1 MATTA
6 LLFVFLRTTYQR
18 RRGAASGLRFRL
30 IFACVIV
37 LLSASAI
44 LPSFAQIN
52 RTLTTPTAP
61 PQSAE
66 PSGAAQQGFYMDVL
80 FFKGEEGDSTQRVDV
95 FTIVPYQSLNFMKR
109 DSVFIGDY
117 IATITLK
124 DQTGREI
131 QTIRKERPI
140 KEERVEVTLGATG
153 AFDYLQTTFRIQPGN
168 YSVSVEINDI
178 LSKRLTTLQSSFKAV
193 NANAAQ
199 FAVSSVMFASNVAQ
213 KGNRYAVTPYF
224 SEDVSSLTQE
234 GFYAFFETY
243 NSFGQGLD
251 SLDFVY
257 EITDNKGKQW
267 FLSKR
272 QRRSVT
278 AAREQQFLKI
288 ALPVQLAVGA
298 YNLRILVLRL
308 DTTSKIGERDV
319 IAASTRAM
327 RIDWK
332 GLGLLAMMKGDDLL
346 KAIRQMRYVAPPQDV
361 SFILSLTSEEERQ
374 RRFFEYWQRLD
385 PTPGTLRN
393 EAFEEYYQRI
403 EYANRN
409 FRAISFGDGWM
420 SDMGMVYTIFGP
432 PQFTRD
438 FRRDGRI
445 IWTWAY
451 PSLGREFIFVD
462 YTGFG
467 NDFRLTSG
475 MPFERYRYRRN

>member
-1 MATTA
+1 MAKIVVFIA
-6 LLFVFLRTTYQR
+6 LLC
-18 RRGAASGLRFRL
+18 GLAMP
-30 IFACVIV
+30 IT
-37 LLSASAI
+37 
-44 LPSFAQIN
+44 AQFN

-61 PQSAE
+61 PQAE
-66 PSGAAQQGFYMDVL
+66 PTVSSQQGFYMDVL
-80 FFKGEEGDSTQRVDV
+80 FFRGEEGDSTQRVDV
-95 FTIVPYQSLNFMKR
+95 FTVVPYQSLNFMKR
-109 DSVFIGDY
+109 DTVFVGDY

-124 DQTGREI
+124 DQTGKEV
-131 QTIRKERPI
+131 QTVRKERPI
-140 KEERVEVTLGATG
+140 KEDRLETTLGATG
-153 AFDYLQTTFRIQPGN
+153 AFDYLQTTFRIAPGS
-168 YSVSVEINDI
+168 YTVSVEITDV
-178 LSKRLTTLQSSFKAV
+178 LSKRSTTLQSSFKAV
-193 NANAAQ
+193 NSSASQ
-199 FAVSSVMFASNVAQ
+199 FAISSVMFASSVIPRN
-213 KGNRYAVTPYF
+213 GRFSVTPYF
-224 SEDVSSLTQE
+224 SEDVSALTQD

-243 NSFGQGLD
+243 NAFGQGLD

-257 EITDNKGKQW
+257 EVADSKGKQW
-267 FLSKR
+267 FLSPR
-272 QRRSVT
+272 NRRSVA

-288 ALPVQLAVGA
+288 MLPAQLPIGA

-308 DTTSKIGERDV
+308 DTTRKIGERDV
-319 IAASTRAM
+319 VAASTRAL
-327 RIDWK
+327 RLDWK
-332 GLGLLAMMKGDDLL
+332 GLGLLAMMKGDELM
-346 KAIRQMRYVAPPQDV
+346 KAIRQMRYVAPPQDI
-361 SFILSLTSEEERQ
+361 SAILSVQGEDERQ

-385 PTPGTLRN
+385 PTPATLRN

-475 MPFERYRYRRN
+475 MPFERYRYRR